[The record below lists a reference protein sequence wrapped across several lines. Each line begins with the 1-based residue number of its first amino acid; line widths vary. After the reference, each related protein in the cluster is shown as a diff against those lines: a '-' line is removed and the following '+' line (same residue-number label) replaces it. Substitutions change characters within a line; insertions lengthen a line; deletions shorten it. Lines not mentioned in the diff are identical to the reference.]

1 MWLVEGLGSEP
12 RRRGLPVTELAKR
25 ELSWGKPG
33 WEGQGLDWGQ
43 SETGVRA
50 LGRGLPGAEP
60 PPRLGALGAG
70 PGGGGVCMRRGQY
83 GSRAEVEARLKKAV

>member
-12 RRRGLPVTELAKR
+12 RRRGLPVRELAKR

-60 PPRLGALGAG
+60 PPRGIEEGVIGSQKPAALW
-70 PGGGGVCMRRGQY
+70 PWD
-83 GSRAEVEARLKKAV
+83 